1 MNIYILDKQLNIVD
15 SFDFYNS
22 IIWSNR
28 YYKTGD
34 FELQIPLTER
44 VDKSILQ
51 DYFIFREV
59 DYQNGIVNRPKI
71 IERIELIN
79 NSNNNSLLVSG
90 RDSTALLE
98 RRIIYPTE
106 ILSGNYEESICNLIN
121 THAIEPSDANRKI
134 DILQIINTGLITET
148 IDTQITGD
156 TLLKYIEDSSAD
168 YKIGFRTDLDIA
180 NKKLLFKMYIG
191 DDKTSGNNKV
201 IISRSYDNLIK
212 DYYVNDKEKY
222 KNMAYVAGAGEG
234 SERKLVKLNDELT
247 GIDRRE
253 LFVDARDLQEKDAE
267 GRDIPVE
274 EYMEQ
279 LTQRGSEKLSEN
291 KVDVTN
297 SCEAETDGV
306 FVFNKDYFVGDIV
319 ICKGYKKFNE
329 RIVET
334 IESNTAAGVKTE
346 LTFEEV
352 END

>member
-90 RDSTALLE
+90 RDATVLLE

-168 YKIGFRTDLDIA
+168 YKIGFRTDLDIV
-180 NKKLLFKMYIG
+180 NKKLIFKMYIG
-191 DDKTSGNNKV
+191 EDKTVGNDKV
-201 IISRSYDNLIK
+201 IISRSHDNLIK

-222 KNMAYVAGAGEG
+222 KNMAYVAGVGEG
-234 SERKLVKLNDELT
+234 SERKLVKLNDELS

-253 LFVDARDLQEKDAE
+253 LFVDARDLQEKNAE
-267 GRDIPVE
+267 GQDIPVE

-291 KVDVTN
+291 KIDITN
-297 SCEAETDGV
+297 SCEAETNGI
-306 FVFNKDYFVGDIV
+306 FTFNRDYFLGDIV
-319 ICKGYKKFNE
+319 ICEGYKKFNE

-334 IESNTAAGVKTE
+334 IESDTAAGVKTE